1 MTTNRPMGVL
11 DKSSELVRLL
21 ADDGPLSPGEIAQHI
36 GMPRSSVYRLVDA
49 LNAINMTETLPDSNV
64 RLTLRWLKLADSTRA
79 GMREWV
85 HAHDVLDDLAKETGQ
100 TTFLSVPRGHTAVC
114 IDWVPG
120 SAIEVLVL
128 RPGKTLPL
136 HAGAAGRVTLA
147 HLEDPESYLA
157 LAPFEP
163 FTAHTLVDAA
173 ALRADMDSTRTQ
185 GFSISDQD
193 VTDGIGALGVAV
205 TSAAGHY
212 VGALSLAGL
221 SDEISGRRADFVEAL
236 VASAGALSAQLS

>member
-1 MTTNRPMGVL
+1 MGIL

-21 ADDGPLSPGEIAQHI
+21 AEQGPLSPAEIAQHV
-36 GMPRSSVYRLVDA
+36 GMPRSSVYRLVEA
-49 LNAINMTETLPDSNV
+49 LNAVAMTETLPDSNV
-64 RLTLRWLKLADSTRA
+64 RLTLRWLKLADSTRT

-85 HAHDVLDDLAKETGQ
+85 HAHDVLDDLARQTRQ

-114 IDWVPG
+114 IDWAPG

-136 HAGAAGRVTLA
+136 YAGAAGRVTLA
-147 HLEDPESYLA
+147 AHLEDPESYLE

-163 FTAHTLVDAA
+163 FTVHTLVDAD
-173 ALRADMDSTRTQ
+173 ALRADMETTRNQ
-185 GFSISDQD
+185 GFCISDQD
-193 VTDGIGALGVAV
+193 VTEGIGALGVAV
-205 TSAAGHY
+205 TSGAGAY

-221 SDEISGRRADFVEAL
+221 SDEISDRRALFVEAL
-236 VASAGALSAQLS
+236 AAAADALSAQLG

>member
-85 HAHDVLDDLAKETGQ
+85 HAHDVLDDLARQTRQ

-163 FTAHTLVDAA
+163 FTAHTLVDAG
-173 ALRADMDSTRTQ
+173 ALRADMDNTRNQ

-193 VTDGIGALGVAV
+193 VTEGIGALGVAV
-205 TSAAGHY
+205 TSGAGLY
-212 VGALSLAGL
+212 AGALSLAGL
-221 SDEISGRRADFVEAL
+221 SDEISDRRAVFVEAL
-236 VASAGALSAQLS
+236 AAAADVLSAQLG